1 MRGKAAFSRKGTAC
15 KERIV
20 QKRIVECPRI
30 ITYRMMQA
38 GRKKGR
44 ESLLFFFSSAVFVH

>member
-1 MRGKAAFSRKGTAC
+1 MREKSFFKEGMAC

-30 ITYRMMQA
+30 ITCRMMQA